1 VQRSL
6 IRDRAAE
13 DRLDRLDLGVETLE
27 ARQQSFAQ
35 PTSNA
40 ELVPARLHCLS
51 VGRTR
56 VTQPHPDRVGDSSH
70 APSQSRFE
78 SRRFLAPLALG
89 SPDKEEAL
97 TSQTPS
103 RQGSRSVV
111 AADLVIPS
119 APQPLVLRQR
129 LFDVLDEGTA
139 GPLTLVSAPAGS
151 GKTTLLTSW
160 LSAQPREVAW
170 LTPRRQLGEASFWA
184 ELLAAVRGVVPA
196 RSTLGRLSAPRAGTP
211 PGFVLQLLNGFAE
224 LEEPVV
230 VVVDDFHVVRSVEIS
245 GTIEQLLRAAP
256 DSLRLILSTRHDP
269 MLPLHLLRAS
279 GELTEIRA
287 RDLALTADE
296 AHEFLDGLGVELDAS
311 AFTVLFEQTEGWAAG
326 IRLFT
331 LSHRARRS
339 PSASLEGFELDG
351 RPASEY
357 LLAEVLSEQPDGV
370 RDFLLAT
377 SITERF
383 TPDLADAMTDRT
395 DSAHV
400 AERLVA
406 ENLFVD
412 RLDTRPTSYRYHTL
426 FAELLRA
433 ELRHTRREG
442 IPELHRRAAR
452 WHFENRAPMEAVQHA
467 LAAGDLELLTECIV
481 DGWFELIGRTDTV
494 FRGELLARISEA
506 DIEASAALSA
516 VLASVD
522 FMTGQSRSGIRRL
535 ARAVKLS
542 PKAATPSVRAVLTFA
557 QLLRHAHA
565 GSFKESA
572 RLALELLDLG
582 EAGPFTSQAAETI
595 RAIALGHLG
604 LAEVALEHLDDA
616 ETHLTEALEASRIA
630 DVPYAEL
637 ASMGGLA
644 WLELI
649 RGRLRRSARIARSA
663 VELAQTRGWERSSQA
678 ALSLSALA
686 LVEQEWDDLDAADG
700 HARELGETAR
710 RADDVAGR
718 AWSAA
723 IQASLSLAGHDADV
737 EHGLERLRGAKSDL
751 RVLDSPRLER
761 CFSGLEA
768 RLLAAAADYD
778 GAAAIVE
785 QAVDAHPASPGLR
798 AVSARVAL
806 QAGDPEAALAAL
818 AVPTDAAYPVVEVE
832 REVLR
837 AVALRATGNEELALA
852 QIDAALS
859 RAEPEGIRRPFL
871 SAGPGVRELLA
882 QHLRKTVSHR
892 WFATELL
899 RRLDGGNGARVL
911 PAELLEPLS
920 AREGEVL
927 RFLPTM
933 MSNADIAHELFVSV
947 NTVKTHVKSIYRKLD
962 VTRRQDAVHRARQLH
977 LL

>member
-1 VQRSL
+1 L
-6 IRDRAAE
+6 
-13 DRLDRLDLGVETLE
+13 
-27 ARQQSFAQ
+27 
-35 PTSNA
+35 
-40 ELVPARLHCLS
+40 
-51 VGRTR
+51 
-56 VTQPHPDRVGDSSH
+56 
-70 APSQSRFE
+70 
-78 SRRFLAPLALG
+78 RRIGGALALA
-89 SPDKEEAL
+89 SPEKDEAL
-97 TSQTPS
+97 TYKPP
-103 RQGSRSVV
+103 RGQGSRSVA

-119 APQPLVLRQR
+119 SPRPLVLRRR
-129 LFDVLDEGTA
+129 LFDVLDEGTE

-160 LSAQPREVAW
+160 LSAQPRDVAW

-184 ELLAAVRGVVPA
+184 EWLAAVRRVVPA
-196 RSTLGRLSAPRAGTP
+196 RSALARMSAPRVGTP

-230 VVVDDFHVVRSVEIS
+230 IVVDDFHVVRSLEIS
-245 GTIEQLLRAAP
+245 ETIEQLLRAAP
-256 DSLRLILSTRHDP
+256 ASLRLILSTRHDP

-287 RDLALTADE
+287 RDLSLTASE
-296 AHEFLDGLGVELDAS
+296 AQEFLDGLGVELDS
-311 AFTVLFEQTEGWAAG
+311 STFSVLFERTEGWAAG
-326 IRLFT
+326 LRLFT

-339 PSASLEGFELDG
+339 PAASLEAFELDG

-357 LLAEVLSEQPDGV
+357 LLAEVLREQPEDV

-377 SITERF
+377 SIAERF

-412 RLDTRPTSYRYHTL
+412 RLDTHPPWYRYHHL

-433 ELRHTRREG
+433 ELRHTKRES
-442 IPELHRRAAR
+442 IPELHGRAAR

-481 DGWFELIGRTDTV
+481 DGWFELIGRTDSA
-494 FRGELLARISEA
+494 FRSELLARIPEA
-506 DIEASAALSA
+506 EIEASAALSA
-516 VLASVD
+516 VLATVD
-522 FMTGQSRSGIRRL
+522 FITGQTRSGMRRL
-535 ARAVKLS
+535 NRAVKLW
-542 PKAATPSVRAVLTFA
+542 PKAAAPSVRAVLTFA
-557 QLLRHAHA
+557 QLLRHAHT

-572 RLALELLDLG
+572 RLARELLELG
-582 EAGPFTSQAAETI
+582 EAGPFTSQAGETI

-604 LAEVALEHLDDA
+604 LAEVALEQLDDA
-616 ETHLTEALEASRIA
+616 EAHLTEALEASRIA

-649 RGRLRRSARIARSA
+649 RGRLRRSARIARGA

-686 LVEQEWDDLDAADG
+686 LIEQEWDDLDAADG

-718 AWSAA
+718 AWSVA
-723 IQASLSLAGHDADV
+723 IQASLCLAGHDADV
-737 EHGLERLRGAKSDL
+737 DLGLERLRGAKSDVRAL
-751 RVLDSPRLER
+751 ESPRLQR

-768 RLLAAAADYD
+768 RLMAAAADYD
-778 GAAAIVE
+778 GAAAVVD
-785 QAVDAHPASPGLR
+785 QAVAAHPTSPGLR
-798 AVSARVAL
+798 AVCARLAL
-806 QAGDPEAALAAL
+806 ESGDAEGALAAL

-852 QIDAALS
+852 QIGAALS

-882 QHLRKTVSHR
+882 QHLRRTVSHR

-899 RRLDGGNGARVL
+899 RRLDGGKTAQLL
-911 PAELLEPLS
+911 PVELLEPLS

-933 MSNADIAHELFVSV
+933 MSNADIASELFVSV